1 MVLLLSL
8 PFANAARLYGQE
20 QGLPNLQVEA
30 TALDSAGLVWVATD
44 EGVFRFD
51 GHRFL
56 RIALEPSNVSSVQS
70 ASGLLSA
77 PGVMYIATRANLWR
91 YILATGA
98 TELVRQPNGAQL
110 PGAHLALTHD
120 GWMYAGLGSS
130 ELWRWRHGLPSPQ
143 PEKFALQFPPLAAD
157 ESAENG
163 APGVGALTSVYAGPS
178 GLWLLSQRGAFAV
191 DVLTGHVKPLHINAP
206 ELRNG
211 RIPIMAAQEFPAGVL
226 WLGAWNDG
234 LLRVDLRTQQHLWF
248 HPKLPNAGALRA
260 TSIYHFAAREDRLY
274 IGTNRGLVVYRNDC
288 ACVRGLNHPSWDQV
302 NGAGIVVVDVSL
314 GAHELWAGVWG
325 GGLAHFSAAD
335 EVFEHQMKV
344 DNMPSSLANSVVRA
358 LHSDG
363 QRLWLGSY
371 GGGVQSVAI
380 AQMKPGEMWPWQTLA
395 LSASKIESQFIWYL
409 DSSAGGL
416 DIGTGYGQ
424 FRWHDGQQK
433 SLDVQDPV
441 QVSPARKPSASP
453 AVLESVRAGLR
464 TRDGRY
470 YVGSTRGLYREY
482 QQGLRQVLLPDFL
495 PGFLPDSLP
504 NSLPNSLPGNTS
516 PGVQI
521 SSSIFSISEHDGE
534 LYLGTENG
542 LLRLDAAEKVIAQ
555 HVIGDANVDSS
566 GGPIWV
572 QKRDA
577 LGQLWLGTSHGLFSL
592 NQAPVFQFT
601 PHPAVSKL
609 GVRNV
614 QSIEFDAAG
623 QLWLGTSNGLV
634 QYQPKAGRAQLY
646 NRFDGLVTDQFSTN
660 VSAHIGNRL
669 FFGGNGGLVSFDPS
683 ALAQRKAVLTP
694 SVTRWRL
701 GQNPWQAA
709 SASLHLPQNH
719 EPIQFELSALNFL
732 MPEQLRYAYRWRE
745 TDASFTDLGDAQSML
760 FAHLPSG
767 RNTLELRA
775 SLSAL
780 DASATR
786 VVVTIDIPFAWY
798 QTWWGRA
805 LLAAAILL
813 SGYILVALRT
823 AVVRQRARVLQ
834 IEVNER
840 TAQLSATADAL
851 TKANARLL
859 SQATV
864 DPLTGLSNRRQL
876 FERKISAAQGIGVLM
891 CDLDHFKSINDQYGH
906 HAGDQVLLHFAEA
919 LKQLCAPEDLAVRY
933 GGEEFLVLHLDGTV
947 EALIAL
953 AERIL
958 QQTRL
963 GKVALSDAINLSYS
977 ASIGIA
983 FGPAGSGLDA
993 VIRQADQAL
1002 YLAKNSGRNC
1012 WRRF

>member
-1 MVLLLSL
+1 MHFLNTRLFPLALVATLLSL
-8 PFANAARLYGQE
+8 PFANAARLYGQD
-20 QGLPNLQVEA
+20 QGLPNLQVQA
-30 TALDSAGLVWVATD
+30 TALDGAGMVWVATD

-56 RIALEPSNVSSVQS
+56 RIALEQSNTTSVQS
-70 ASGLLSA
+70 ASGLWSA

-91 YILATGA
+91 YTLATGT
-98 TELVRQPNGAQL
+98 TELIQQPEGAQFQD
-110 PGAHLALTHD
+110 AHLALTHD
-120 GWMYAGLGSS
+120 GWVYAGLGSS
-130 ELWRWRHGLPSPQ
+130 ELWRWLHSAQSPQ
-143 PEKFALQFPPLAAD
+143 PEKLALQFPPDAEAA
-157 ESAENG
+157 SAEDS
-163 APGVGALTSVYAGPS
+163 APGVGGVMSVYAGPS

-191 DVLTGHVKPLHINAP
+191 DVITGQLKALRINAP

-211 RIPIMAAQEFPAGVL
+211 RIPLVAAQEFPAGVL

-234 LLRVDLRTQQHLWF
+234 LLRVDLRTQQHTWF
-248 HPKLPNAGALRA
+248 HPKLPSAGALRA
-260 TSIYHFAAREDRLY
+260 SSIFHFAAREDRLY
-274 IGTNRGLVVYRNDC
+274 IASNRGLVVYRNDC
-288 ACVRGLNHPSWDQV
+288 ACLRGLNHPSWDQV
-302 NGAGIVVVDVSL
+302 NGAGTIVVDVSL

-325 GGLAHFSAAD
+325 GGLAHFSDSD
-335 EVFEHQMKV
+335 EIFEHQMKV

-380 AQMKPGEMWPWQTLA
+380 AQMKPGEMWPWQTLP
-395 LSASKIESQFIWYL
+395 LVVPRIESQFIWHL
-409 DSSAGGL
+409 DSSAEGL

-424 FRWHDGQQK
+424 FRWRDGQQRSVDIQAEGRA
-433 SLDVQDPV
+433 SLE
-441 QVSPARKPSASP
+441 RKTSASP
-453 AVLESVRAGLR
+453 VALESVRAGLH

-482 QQGLRQVLLPDFL
+482 QQSLRQVP
-495 PGFLPDSLP
+495 
-504 NSLPNSLPGNTS
+504 LPNSLPGGS
-516 PGVQI
+516 SQGAQI
-521 SSSIFSISEHDGE
+521 SSSIFSISEHDNE
-534 LYLGTENG
+534 LYLGTETG
-542 LLRLDAAEKVIAQ
+542 LLRLDAAEQVIAQ
-555 HVIGDANVDSS
+555 HAIAPAQADSS
-566 GGPIWV
+566 GGLVWV
-572 QKRDA
+572 QKRDPQ
-577 LGQLWLGTSHGLFSL
+577 GQLWLGTSYGLLSMTE
-592 NQAPVFQFT
+592 APVLQFV
-601 PHPAVSKL
+601 PHPAVANL

-623 QLWLGTSNGLV
+623 QLWLGTPNGLV

-646 NRFDGLVTDQFSTN
+646 NRFDGLVTDQFLTN

-669 FFGGNGGLVSFDPS
+669 FFGGNGGLVSFDPR
-683 ALAQRKAVLTP
+683 ALAQRTAVLTP
-694 SVTRWRL
+694 SITRWRL

-745 TDASFTDLGDAQSML
+745 TDTSFTDLGDAQSMV

-780 DASATR
+780 DATATR
-786 VVVTIDIPFAWY
+786 VVLTIDIPFSWY

-805 LLAAAILL
+805 LLTAAILL
-813 SGYILVALRT
+813 SGYVLVALRT
-823 AVVRQRARVLQ
+823 AVVRQRARMLQ
-834 IEVNER
+834 LEVNER

-864 DPLTGLSNRRQL
+864 DPLTGLANRRQL
-876 FERKISAAQGIGVLM
+876 FERNLNAAQSIGMLM

-933 GGEEFLVLHLDGTV
+933 GGEEFLVLHTDGTI
-947 EALIAL
+947 EALIEL

-958 QQTRL
+958 QQTRM
-963 GKVALSDAINLSYS
+963 GKIALSETANLSYS
-977 ASIGIA
+977 VSIGIA
-983 FGPAGSGLDA
+983 CWPAGSTLDSA
-993 VIRQADQAL
+993 IRQADQAL

-1012 WRRF
+1012 WRRL